1 MFVCFFTP
9 ILFLGIQGDFNLTA
23 ILIQFL
29 STTNSGQPTEGI
41 TEVKAILRY
50 FLSFTAFF

>member
-1 MFVCFFTP
+1 M
-9 ILFLGIQGDFNLTA
+9 LFLGIQGDFNLTA